1 MKLKLAWDYHR
12 PRRAIT
18 IRLVVGAWLI
28 LLTVI
33 LHPSGR
39 WLLGLG
45 AADRRGSCRKL
56 RAGLARLPENF
67 GVIKEGIRLTAMSLW
82 TCLLIWLARRHRPR
96 SVPAPCRLELA
107 GEHLLDGLAAD
118 SELPGDIGLGEAL
131 LDQAAQQVPALG
143 MELPG

>member
-39 WLLGLG
+39 WLLGWALLTG
-45 AADRRGSCRKL
+45 AGAV
-56 RAGLARLPENF
+56 ANFGLA
-67 GVIKEGIRLTAMSLW
+67 
-82 TCLLIWLARRHRPR
+82 WLAYRRI
-96 SVPAPCRLELA
+96 SA
-107 GEHLLDGLAAD
+107 
-118 SELPGDIGLGEAL
+118 
-131 LDQAAQQVPALG
+131 
-143 MELPG
+143 